1 MDLRT
6 FVVAQAHF
14 TFEELYSKNSEDQE
28 EEQNDQQYVKK
39 RWDGENEG
47 IDDSLD
53 AFVFTNDS
61 QWSQSSQSSET
72 SYKLDVTLFLFVNQL
87 HQNHGQDGKDDDDE
101 IEHIPWVLDVSLGD
115 PVEAMDDDFDHT
127 FNNEDP
133 RDDEQHLLN
142 RFLLVLVF

>member
-1 MDLRT
+1 M
-6 FVVAQAHF
+6 
-14 TFEELYSKNSEDQE
+14 
-28 EEQNDQQYVKK
+28 
-39 RWDGENEG
+39 
-47 IDDSLD
+47 
-53 AFVFTNDS
+53 
-61 QWSQSSQSSET
+61 
-72 SYKLDVTLFLFVNQL
+72 FLFVNQF

-115 PVEAMDDDFDHT
+115 PVEAMHDDFDHT